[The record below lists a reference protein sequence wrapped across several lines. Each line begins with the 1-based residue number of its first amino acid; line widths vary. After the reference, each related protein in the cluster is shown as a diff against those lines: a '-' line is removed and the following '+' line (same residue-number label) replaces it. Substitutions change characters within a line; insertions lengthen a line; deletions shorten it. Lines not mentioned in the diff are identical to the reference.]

1 MKNVFNI
8 QKIILLIFLLPFQ
21 LLSQDLA
28 LDWASSF
35 GGTSDDIG
43 FDMEK
48 DNLGNL
54 IVVGAFKGTVD
65 FDPSSSIFNLTS
77 TGDNDIYVVKF
88 NPNGDFLWAKRM
100 GGSGFDRAHT
110 VEVTPNNDIIVG
122 GIFYNTVDFDPGSG
136 VSNLTSVGNADA
148 YIQKLDEDG
157 NHIWV
162 KSLGGYSYDRINSID
177 IDHSGNVLI
186 GGQFR
191 GSVDFDPGVGIYTLT
206 TGSTYNS
213 FVLKLTTLG
222 DFVWARHFGTYS
234 QNDVC
239 YGLTIDQDNNVYSSG
254 FFKGTVDFDPS
265 SSTNNLSTTLSSRA
279 EVYISKLDSNGQYIW
294 AKNFPASSGIAQ
306 GNLGWKM
313 KVSPSGNIITTGY
326 FSGSVDFDPNAGSN
340 VLSSNGD
347 RDGFVST
354 LNSEG
359 EFISAFKIGGTGE
372 DRIHGVDFDINGNL
386 YYIGFFSSGSSVDF
400 DSSPTSDF
408 TLTAQGNRDIFILK
422 TDSNNTFAWAYQFGD
437 NTNSPYLSD
446 VGMNIMVDNNM
457 DVYAIGTFD
466 GNSDFDP
473 STNTYMLNSN
483 GEGDAFIVK
492 FNQILCSPTSAYISE
507 SICSDSYISPSGQV
521 YMTTGLYND
530 TIINALGCDSVI
542 TLDLTFNTIA
552 NTLVTNG
559 GNVLSINGN
568 PIGTTYQWI
577 DCNGNTILP
586 GETNE
591 DFYPSYNSTYAVIIN
606 NNGCIDTSAC
616 VTVSKIGLE
625 EVSTSDVVSIY
636 PNPITNNT
644 LNIKTGVYANN
655 GIHIIVR
662 NNLGV
667 VLREYHMNGY
677 ETQILLPDY
686 NGLLFVDVIIDNKRI
701 TKKLIQISKP

>member
-28 LDWASSF
+28 LDWVSSF
-35 GGTSDDIG
+35 GGTSNDLG

-48 DNLGNL
+48 DNLGNS

-65 FDPSSSIFNLTS
+65 FDPSPSVYNLTS
-77 TGDNDIYVVKF
+77 AGDNDIYVAKF
-88 NPNGDFLWAKRM
+88 NPNGDFLWVKRM
-100 GGSGFDRAHT
+100 GGYGFDRAHD
-110 VEVTPNNDIIVG
+110 VEITDNNEILVSG
-122 GIFYNTVDFDPGSG
+122 YFRNTADFDPGSG
-136 VSNLTSVGNADA
+136 VFNMTSSGDYDSYV
-148 YIQKLDEDG
+148 QKLDVNG
-157 NHIWV
+157 NHIWA
-162 KSLGGYSYDRINSID
+162 KAFHGNSYDRINSMD
-177 IDHSGNVLI
+177 IDGSGNIIL
-186 GGQFR
+186 GGQFK
-191 GSVDFDPGVGIYTLT
+191 GTTDFDPGTGIHNLT
-206 TGSTYNS
+206 AGSGYDS
-213 FVLKLTTLG
+213 FVLKLSNLG
-222 DFVWARHFGTYS
+222 NLIWVKDFGTSY
-234 QNDVC
+234 QNDIC
-239 YGLTIDQDNNVYSSG
+239 YGITVDQDDNIYSTG

-265 SSTNNLSTTLSSRA
+265 SNSYNLSTTLSSRA
-279 EVYISKLDSNGQYIW
+279 EIYISKLNSNGQFVW
-294 AKNFPASSGIAQ
+294 AKNFPASTGIAQ
-306 GNLGWKM
+306 GNLGWEM
-313 KVSPSGNIITTGY
+313 EISPSGNLVSTGY
-326 FSGSVDFDPNAGSN
+326 FSGSVDFNPGLGTH
-340 VLSSNGD
+340 VLTSNGD
-347 RDGFVST
+347 RDGYVST
-354 LNSEG
+354 LNSNG
-359 EFISAFKIGGTGE
+359 EFISAFQIGGINE
-372 DRIHGVDFDINGNL
+372 DRVYDVDFDNDGNQ
-386 YYIGFFSSGSSVDF
+386 YFTGFFGTGSSVDF
-400 DSSPTSDF
+400 DTSPTSDF
-408 TLTAQGNRDIFILK
+408 TLTASGTRDMFILK
-422 TDSNNTFAWAYQFGD
+422 IDSNNAFEWAYQFGG
-437 NTNSPYLSD
+437 NTISPYYSD
-446 VGMNIMVDNNM
+446 IGMSITVDNNM
-457 DVYAIGTFD
+457 DIYCSGTYN
-466 GNSDFDP
+466 GSSDFDP
-473 STNTYMLNSN
+473 STNIHTLNSN
-483 GEGDAFIVK
+483 GEGDAFVIK
-492 FNQILCSPTSAYISE
+492 FNQTLCSPTSAYISE

-521 YMTTGLYND
+521 YMTTGMYND
-530 TIINALGCDSVI
+530 TIINASGCDSVI

-591 DFYPSYNSTYAVIIN
+591 DFYPNYNSTYAVIIN

-625 EVSTSDVVSIY
+625 EVSASDVSMY

-644 LNIKTGVYANN
+644 LNIKTGVYSNN